1 MAERRDL
8 PVAQEHLG
16 RRRRGAQGLYAQGR
30 RLAIARAHAEAVSRE
45 TDRRGQGAGQWQPP
59 VVLREVRDAGRD
71 PRDGRGARP
80 VDRRT
85 RDRSADAIEV
95 HTPSGRARCDLPP
108 IHDHLPPIARP
119 VQQPE
124 PATADPGRIRLH
136 DPERSRHRDGRVEG
150 ITALPQHLHTR
161 LGGERMG
168 TRDGRL
174 AGCLRRAGRDRAERQ
189 QEDEPDAS
197 HAGEPLH

>member
-1 MAERRDL
+1 VAEWRGL

-30 RLAIARAHAEAVSRE
+30 RFAIARAHAEASSRK
-45 TDRRGQGAGQWQPP
+45 TDRRRQGAGQWQPP

-80 VDRRT
+80 VDRR
-85 RDRSADAIEV
+85 AQGPAGAIEV
-95 HTPSGRARCDLPP
+95 ATDMCWRDLPP
-108 IHDHLPPIARP
+108 IHDHLPPIPRP
-119 VQQPE
+119 MYEPE

-136 DPERSRHRDGRVEG
+136 DPEGRRHGDGRVEG

-161 LGGERMG
+161 LCGERMG

-174 AGCLRRAGRDRAERQ
+174 AGYLRHAGRDRAERQ
-189 QEDEPDAS
+189 DEKKPDAS
-197 HAGEPLH
+197 HAGDPLH